1 MGSAASGFTLLQVD
15 VDERAYRVHRR
26 LSSAALRALLAA
38 TPHAPPLLLQ
48 QSVPTQRLPFLP
60 RERAMLPLRTA
71 PAEAFVKTALL
82 EIGARSQLPSAAFRP
97 LSGSGRGGVGPSPNP
112 KP

>member
-1 MGSAASGFTLLQVD
+1 M
-15 VDERAYRVHRR
+15 
-26 LSSAALRALLAA
+26 
-38 TPHAPPLLLQ
+38 
-48 QSVPTQRLPFLP
+48 PTQRLPFLP

-97 LSGSGRGGVGPSPNP
+97 LSGSGRGGAGPSPNP
-112 KP
+112 TPTPITLPLPLFRWGRGATPALPFHPSPYPYPYA